1 MRRWISVRSFT
12 AELGK
17 SKVGKGA
24 TEQESREVRGQES
37 KGAWEQKTIGDVLN
51 YFLPCTFIFRLR
63 DPDKSLPSCSFAVP
77 HEPKHLTEE
86 DAGTPGRGD
95 TERIGFPRYAG
106 CVTPFGVSVQGSE
119 SPTASSI
126 QSLEVRQGLRP
137 RLTSVCAPPLSPSGR
152 LPLWASL
159 NPRLERGMS
168 PERSYKVGFRG
179 SKLDEIA
186 LGRRGDTGKNNLC
199 FSRSPFRFCLLG
211 VISIFD
217 PNLVQM
223 LSADPSLSPLSSIPN
238 VRPEIIVI
246 GTSLGGLHALE
257 VLLAGLP
264 KNLQVPVAIAQH
276 RHKDSD
282 NSLCVFLQAQ
292 CALPIKEA
300 EDKEAIM
307 PGCIY
312 LAPADYHLL
321 VEAGDLRE
329 DWQSKHQ
336 AGARHTFALSTEAPV
351 LYARPSINVLF
362 ESAAEAY
369 GKKVLGVILTGASN
383 DGTQGLLKIKANG
396 GLAVVQDP
404 TTAASPTM
412 PKAAIAAVAVD
423 WILPLRDIA
432 PLIVNLC
439 HSALR

>member
-1 MRRWISVRSFT
+1 MRSFT

-17 SKVGKGA
+17 SNVVKGA
-24 TEQESREVRGQES
+24 RELGSREVSRQGS
-37 KGAWEQKTIGDVLN
+37 KGARELKTIGDFLN
-51 YFLPCTFIFRLR
+51 YFLPCTLILLL
-63 DPDKSLPSCSFAVP
+63 PDQDNSLPSCSLAVP
-77 HEPKHLTEE
+77 PESEHLT
-86 DAGTPGRGD
+86 PGHG
-95 TERIGFPRYAG
+95 
-106 CVTPFGVSVQGSE
+106 
-119 SPTASSI
+119 
-126 QSLEVRQGLRP
+126 
-137 RLTSVCAPPLSPSGR
+137 
-152 LPLWASL
+152 
-159 NPRLERGMS
+159 RGMS
-168 PERSYKVGFRG
+168 PRRSCQLGFHG

-186 LGRRGDTGKNNLC
+186 LEKRRGKGKKNLS
-199 FSRSPFRFCLLG
+199 FSGSPFSFVLPG
-211 VISIFD
+211 VINIFD
-217 PNLVQM
+217 PNLLPM
-223 LSADPSLSPLSSIPN
+223 LSADPSLSPLTSILK

-264 KNLQVPVAIAQH
+264 QNLPVPVAIVQH

-300 EDKEAIM
+300 EDKEAIV

-336 AGARHTFALSTEAPV
+336 AGAHHTFALSTEAPV

-383 DGTQGLLKIKANG
+383 DGTQGLLKIKASG

-432 PLIVNLC
+432 PFIVNLC
-439 HSALR
+439 HPALR